1 MIILFQLLRNGEVG
15 RRSGR
20 AVVKMARMQL
30 LVVVALL
37 VASGRA
43 YFADWSLL
51 ARDRQP
57 TCVDIPANMT
67 LCQNIGQ

>member
-1 MIILFQLLRNGEVG
+1 MLSMQGLLFMV
-15 RRSGR
+15 
-20 AVVKMARMQL
+20 
-30 LVVVALL
+30 LVVGVE
-37 VASGRA
+37 VSQG

-67 LCQNIGQ
+67 LCQNIGKWTTVHSSKSDG